1 MLDKRDGEEEHELR
15 DVLLVEDSLIDAQL
29 IRRLLR
35 RVSAAYYRITH
46 VRTLNDAV
54 LSAEELTPDVILADL
69 NLPDSRG
76 TQTVASLQTS
86 YPDIPLVIV
95 SSWEDEAVSLR
106 SVKAGAQDYLV
117 KGHIDGANLHRV
129 IRYAIERKRTELE
142 LVRLAHYD
150 QLTSLPNRTLL
161 RERVDH
167 ALARALRAGSGVA
180 TLILDMDRFKEIN
193 DMLGHEI
200 GDKLLIEAA
209 ERIRASVRDQDTVAR
224 LGGDEF
230 AVILEGVSEAKE
242 VLPVIE
248 RIIASL
254 SEVTTIDGHEVNS
267 STSVGIAMYPENGR
281 DLSELLRAADLAMYQ
296 AKSSGRGRYQFF
308 ADAMQE
314 EAQSRHALEWA
325 LRRAVEKDEF
335 ELVYQPQICLRTG
348 VVIGV
353 EALIRWR
360 SPTRGLLT
368 PYHFISGL
376 EEFGLINEVGEW
388 VLRTA
393 CEQVRRWHAMD
404 FEPMRIGVNVS
415 AQQFEDPML
424 LDKIV
429 EPIADELVDVSQR
442 KHVSFDAFFANTMF
456 HEVAHGLGIKN
467 TIDGSGTVQD
477 ALLEMAASV
486 EEGKA
491 DILGL
496 YMITE
501 LHKAGELGEVDLRDY
516 YVTFMTSVFRSI
528 RFGASSAHGK
538 ANMVRFNFFLDSGA
552 FVRDAE
558 TGRYHVDF
566 ERMEAAMTDL
576 SRLLLTLQG
585 DGDYQGVIKL
595 TESRGIIEPQLQG
608 DLDRLTRADIPVDIS
623 FQQGAAELGLD

>member
-1 MLDKRDGEEEHELR
+1 MLDKRDGEEEEHEVR

-35 RVSAAYYRITH
+35 RVTSSYYRVTH
-46 VRTLNDAV
+46 VRTLDDAV
-54 LSAEELTPDVILADL
+54 LSAEDFVPDVILADL

-76 TQTVASLQTS
+76 TETVASLQTS

-95 SSWEDEAVSLR
+95 SAWEDEAVSLR

-142 LVRLAHYD
+142 LVRLAHFD

-167 ALARALRAGSGVA
+167 ALARAMRAGSGVA

-209 ERIRASVRDQDTVAR
+209 QRIRASVRDQDTVAR

-230 AVILEGVSEAKE
+230 AVILEGVSEARE

-254 SEVTTIDGHEVNS
+254 NEVTTIDGHEVKS
-267 STSVGIAMYPENGR
+267 STSVGIAMYPENGN

-296 AKSSGRGRYQFF
+296 AKSSGRGQYQFF
-308 ADAMQE
+308 ANAMQE

-325 LRRAVEKDEF
+325 LRRAVERNEF
-335 ELVYQPQICLRTG
+335 ELVYQPQLCLRTG
-348 VVIGV
+348 AVIGV
-353 EALIRWR
+353 EALMRWM

-368 PYHFISGL
+368 PYHFIAGL

-388 VLRTA
+388 VLRMA
-393 CEQVRRWHAMD
+393 CEQVRKWHQMD
-404 FEPMRIGVNVS
+404 FEPMRIAVNVS

-424 LDKIV
+424 IDKV
-429 EPIADELVDVSQR
+429 RSALKETKLPPEFLEL
-442 KHVSFDAFFANTMF
+442 
-456 HEVAHGLGIKN
+456 E
-467 TIDGSGTVQD
+467 
-477 ALLEMAASV
+477 
-486 EEGKA
+486 
-491 DILGL
+491 
-496 YMITE
+496 
-501 LHKAGELGEVDLRDY
+501 
-516 YVTFMTSVFRSI
+516 
-528 RFGASSAHGK
+528 
-538 ANMVRFNFFLDSGA
+538 
-552 FVRDAE
+552 
-558 TGRYHVDF
+558 
-566 ERMEAAMTDL
+566 
-576 SRLLLTLQG
+576 
-585 DGDYQGVIKL
+585 L
-595 TESRGIIEPQLQG
+595 TESCLMSDPAQTSALLREIRDVGVRIAIDDFGTGYSSLTYLHEFPLNALKIDKNFVQSVESNDRGGPISKMIIGLGQNLGLEVIAEGVETEPQLQYMREHG
-608 DLDRLTRADIPVDIS
+608 CDVA
-623 FQQGAAELGLD
+623 QGYLYARPESPEDTTEWLKVNQRVSATYVRSLPTKKRTDETGT

>member
-1 MLDKRDGEEEHELR
+1 MLDKGEEEHEVR

-35 RVSAAYYRITH
+35 RVTASYYRVTH

-54 LSAEELTPDVILADL
+54 LSTEDLVPDVILADL

-95 SSWEDEAVSLR
+95 SAWEEEATSQR

-142 LVRLAHYD
+142 LVRLAHFD

-161 RERVDH
+161 RERVEH
-167 ALARALRAGSGVA
+167 ALARAMRAGSGVA

-193 DMLGHEI
+193 DMLGHEV

-209 ERIRASVRDQDTVAR
+209 RRIRAAVRDQDTVAR

-230 AVILEGVSEAKE
+230 AVVLEGVSEAKE

-248 RIIASL
+248 RIIKSL
-254 SEVTTIDGHEVNS
+254 GEVTSIDGHEVKT
-267 STSVGIAMYPENGR
+267 STSVGIAMYPENGN

-296 AKSSGRGRYQFF
+296 AKSSGNGRYQFF

-325 LRRAVEKDEF
+325 LRRAVERKEF
-335 ELVYQPQICLRTG
+335 ELVYQPQLCLRTG
-348 VVIGV
+348 MVIGV
-353 EALIRWR
+353 EALLRWM

-368 PYHFISGL
+368 PYHFIAGL
-376 EEFGLINEVGEW
+376 EEFRLINEVGEW
-388 VLRTA
+388 VLQTA
-393 CEQVRRWHAMD
+393 CEQIRKWHLMD
-404 FEPMRIGVNVS
+404 FEPMRIAVNVS

-424 LDKIV
+424 IDKV
-429 EPIADELVDVSQR
+429 RRALKETKLPPEFLEL
-442 KHVSFDAFFANTMF
+442 
-456 HEVAHGLGIKN
+456 E
-467 TIDGSGTVQD
+467 
-477 ALLEMAASV
+477 
-486 EEGKA
+486 
-491 DILGL
+491 
-496 YMITE
+496 
-501 LHKAGELGEVDLRDY
+501 
-516 YVTFMTSVFRSI
+516 
-528 RFGASSAHGK
+528 
-538 ANMVRFNFFLDSGA
+538 
-552 FVRDAE
+552 
-558 TGRYHVDF
+558 
-566 ERMEAAMTDL
+566 
-576 SRLLLTLQG
+576 
-585 DGDYQGVIKL
+585 L
-595 TESRGIIEPQLQG
+595 TESCLMSDPAQTTALLREIRDVGVRIAIDDFGTGYSSLTYLHEFPLNALKIDKNFVQSVTSNDRGGPISKMVIGLGQNLGLEVIAEGVETEAQLQYMREHG
-608 DLDRLTRADIPVDIS
+608 CDVAQGYFYARPESPEALTPWLKANQRVSETYVRSIPSKKRTDET
-623 FQQGAAELGLD
+623 GT

>member
-267 STSVGIAMYPENGR
+267 STSVGIAMYPENGG

-424 LDKIV
+424 LDKIRSALK
-429 EPIADELVDVSQR
+429 ETKIPPSFLEL
-442 KHVSFDAFFANTMF
+442 
-456 HEVAHGLGIKN
+456 E
-467 TIDGSGTVQD
+467 
-477 ALLEMAASV
+477 
-486 EEGKA
+486 
-491 DILGL
+491 
-496 YMITE
+496 
-501 LHKAGELGEVDLRDY
+501 
-516 YVTFMTSVFRSI
+516 
-528 RFGASSAHGK
+528 
-538 ANMVRFNFFLDSGA
+538 
-552 FVRDAE
+552 
-558 TGRYHVDF
+558 
-566 ERMEAAMTDL
+566 
-576 SRLLLTLQG
+576 
-585 DGDYQGVIKL
+585 L
-595 TESRGIIEPQLQG
+595 TESCLMSDPAQAGALLREIREIGVRIAIDDFGTGYSSLTYLNEFPLNALKIDKNFVQGVESNDRGGPISNMIIGLGQ
-608 DLDRLTRADIPVDIS
+608 T
-623 FQQGAAELGLD
+623 LGLEVIAEGVETEAQLMYMREHGCDIAQGYFYAHPESPEKLTDWLKANQRASETYVRSIPRKKIDKETGT

>member
-1 MLDKRDGEEEHELR
+1 
-15 DVLLVEDSLIDAQL
+15 VTS
-29 IRRLLR
+29 
-35 RVSAAYYRITH
+35 SYYRVTH

-54 LSAEELTPDVILADL
+54 LSAEDVVPDVILADL

-76 TQTVASLQTS
+76 TETVASIQTS

-95 SSWEDEAVSLR
+95 SAWEDEAISLR

-142 LVRLAHYD
+142 LVRLAHFD

-167 ALARALRAGSGVA
+167 ALARAKRSGSGVA

-209 ERIRASVRDQDTVAR
+209 RRIRAGVRDQDTVAR

-230 AVILEGVSEAKE
+230 AVVLEGVSEAKE

-248 RIIASL
+248 RIIKSL
-254 SEVTTIDGHEVNS
+254 GEVNTIDGQEVNT
-267 STSVGIAMYPENGR
+267 STSVGIAMYPENGN

-308 ADAMQE
+308 ANAMQE

-325 LRRAVEKDEF
+325 LRRAVERNEF
-335 ELVYQPQICLRTG
+335 ELVYQPQLCLRTG
-348 VVIGV
+348 RVIGV
-353 EALIRWR
+353 EALLRWM

-368 PYHFISGL
+368 PYHFIAGL

-388 VLRTA
+388 VLQTA
-393 CEQVRRWHAMD
+393 CKQICKWHAMD
-404 FEPMRIGVNVS
+404 LEPMRIAVNVS

-424 LDKIV
+424 LDKIRSALK
-429 EPIADELVDVSQR
+429 ETKLPPEFLEL
-442 KHVSFDAFFANTMF
+442 
-456 HEVAHGLGIKN
+456 E
-467 TIDGSGTVQD
+467 
-477 ALLEMAASV
+477 
-486 EEGKA
+486 
-491 DILGL
+491 
-496 YMITE
+496 
-501 LHKAGELGEVDLRDY
+501 
-516 YVTFMTSVFRSI
+516 
-528 RFGASSAHGK
+528 
-538 ANMVRFNFFLDSGA
+538 
-552 FVRDAE
+552 
-558 TGRYHVDF
+558 
-566 ERMEAAMTDL
+566 
-576 SRLLLTLQG
+576 
-585 DGDYQGVIKL
+585 L
-595 TESRGIIEPQLQG
+595 TESCLMSDPAQASALLREIRDVGVRIAIDDFGTGYSSLTYLHEFPLNALKIDKNFVQSVESRDRGGPISKMIIGLGQN
-608 DLDRLTRADIPVDIS
+608 
-623 FQQGAAELGLD
+623 LGLEVIAEGVETEAQLEYMREHGCDVAQGYLYARPESPEDLTPWLQANQCVSETYVRSIPIKKRTDETGT

>member
-1 MLDKRDGEEEHELR
+1 MLDKREDEEEHEVR

-35 RVSAAYYRITH
+35 RVTSSYYRVTH

-54 LSAEELTPDVILADL
+54 LSAEDVVPDVILADL

-76 TQTVASLQTS
+76 TETVASIQTS

-95 SSWEDEAVSLR
+95 SAWEDEAISLR

-142 LVRLAHYD
+142 LVRLAHFD

-167 ALARALRAGSGVA
+167 ALARAKRSGSGVA

-209 ERIRASVRDQDTVAR
+209 RRIRAGVRDQDTVAR

-230 AVILEGVSEAKE
+230 AVVLEGVSEAKE

-248 RIIASL
+248 RIIKSL
-254 SEVTTIDGHEVNS
+254 GEVNTIDGQEVNT
-267 STSVGIAMYPENGR
+267 STSVGIAMYPENGN

-308 ADAMQE
+308 ANAMQE

-325 LRRAVEKDEF
+325 LRRAVERNEF
-335 ELVYQPQICLRTG
+335 ELVYQPQLCLRTG
-348 VVIGV
+348 RVIGV
-353 EALIRWR
+353 EALLRWM

-368 PYHFISGL
+368 PGL

-388 VLRTA
+388 VLQTA
-393 CEQVRRWHAMD
+393 CKQICKWHAMD
-404 FEPMRIGVNVS
+404 LEPMRIAVNVS

-424 LDKIV
+424 LDKIRSALK
-429 EPIADELVDVSQR
+429 ETKLPPEFLEL
-442 KHVSFDAFFANTMF
+442 
-456 HEVAHGLGIKN
+456 E
-467 TIDGSGTVQD
+467 
-477 ALLEMAASV
+477 
-486 EEGKA
+486 
-491 DILGL
+491 
-496 YMITE
+496 
-501 LHKAGELGEVDLRDY
+501 
-516 YVTFMTSVFRSI
+516 
-528 RFGASSAHGK
+528 
-538 ANMVRFNFFLDSGA
+538 
-552 FVRDAE
+552 
-558 TGRYHVDF
+558 
-566 ERMEAAMTDL
+566 
-576 SRLLLTLQG
+576 
-585 DGDYQGVIKL
+585 L
-595 TESRGIIEPQLQG
+595 TESCLMSDPAQASALLREIRDVGVRIAIDDFGTGYSSLTYLHEFPLNALKIDKNFVQSVESRDRGGPISKMIIGLGQN
-608 DLDRLTRADIPVDIS
+608 
-623 FQQGAAELGLD
+623 LGLEVIAEGVETEAQLEYMREHGCDVAQGYLYARPESPEDLTPWLQANQCVSETYVRSIPIKKRTDETGT

>member
-1 MLDKRDGEEEHELR
+1 MPDEQPEGEDHEVR
-15 DVLLVEDSLIDAQL
+15 EVLLVEDSLIDAQL

-35 RVSAAYYRITH
+35 RVSSSYYRVTH

-54 LSAEELTPDVILADL
+54 LSAEDIVPDVILADL

-76 TQTVASLQTS
+76 TETVASLQTS

-95 SSWEDEAVSLR
+95 SAWEDEAISLG

-142 LVRLAHYD
+142 LVRLAHFD

-167 ALARALRAGSGVA
+167 ALARAMRSGSGVA
-180 TLILDMDRFKEIN
+180 ALVLDVDRFKEIN

-209 ERIRASVRDQDTVAR
+209 RRIRANVRDQDTVAR

-230 AVILEGVSEAKE
+230 AVILEGVSEAKQ

-248 RIIASL
+248 RILESL
-254 SEVTTIDGHEVNS
+254 SQVTKIDGHEVNS
-267 STSVGIAMYPENGR
+267 STSVGIAMYPENGN

-325 LRRAVEKDEF
+325 LRRAVEKKEF
-335 ELVYQPQICLRTG
+335 ALVYQPQICLRTG
-348 VVIGV
+348 MVVGV
-353 EALIRWR
+353 EALLRWM

-368 PYHFISGL
+368 PYHFIPGL
-376 EEFGLINEVGEW
+376 EEFGLINEVGAW
-388 VLRTA
+388 VLQTA
-393 CEQVRRWHAMD
+393 CEQIRRWHEID
-404 FEPMRIGVNVS
+404 LEPMRIAVNVS

-424 LDKIV
+424 IDKIRS
-429 EPIADELVDVSQR
+429 ALDETKLPPE
-442 KHVSFDAFFANTMF
+442 F
-456 HEVAHGLGIKN
+456 
-467 TIDGSGTVQD
+467 
-477 ALLEMAASV
+477 LEL
-486 EEGKA
+486 E
-491 DILGL
+491 
-496 YMITE
+496 
-501 LHKAGELGEVDLRDY
+501 
-516 YVTFMTSVFRSI
+516 
-528 RFGASSAHGK
+528 
-538 ANMVRFNFFLDSGA
+538 
-552 FVRDAE
+552 
-558 TGRYHVDF
+558 
-566 ERMEAAMTDL
+566 
-576 SRLLLTLQG
+576 
-585 DGDYQGVIKL
+585 L
-595 TESRGIIEPQLQG
+595 TESCIMSDPAQAGALLREIRDLGVRIAIDDFGTGYSSLTYLHEFSLNALKIDKRFVQSVESHDRGGPISKMIIGLGQN
-608 DLDRLTRADIPVDIS
+608 
-623 FQQGAAELGLD
+623 LGLEVIAEGVETETQLFYMREHGCDIAQGYLYARPESPEHLTPWLQANQRLPETYVRSISVRKRGDETGT

>member
-1 MLDKRDGEEEHELR
+1 MLDKREDDEEHEVR

-35 RVSAAYYRITH
+35 RVTSSYYRVTH

-54 LSAEELTPDVILADL
+54 LSAEDLVPHVILADL

-95 SSWEDEAVSLR
+95 SAWEDEAISLR

-142 LVRLAHYD
+142 LVRLAQFD

-167 ALARALRAGSGVA
+167 ALARAMRAGSGVA

-200 GDKLLIEAA
+200 GDKLLVEAA
-209 ERIRASVRDQDTVAR
+209 RRIRANVRDQDTVAR

-230 AVILEGVSEAKE
+230 AVVLEGVSEAKE

-248 RIIASL
+248 RIIGSL
-254 SEVTTIDGHEVNS
+254 GELTEIDGHEVS
-267 STSVGIAMYPENGR
+267 SSISVGIAMYPENGN

-325 LRRAVEKDEF
+325 LRRAVERKEF
-335 ELVYQPQICLRTG
+335 ELVYQPQLCLRTG
-348 VVIGV
+348 TVIGV
-353 EALIRWR
+353 EALLRWM

-368 PYHFISGL
+368 PYHFIAGL
-376 EEFGLINEVGEW
+376 EEFGLINEVGQW
-388 VLRTA
+388 VLQTA
-393 CEQVRRWHAMD
+393 CEQIRKWQAMH
-404 FEPMRIGVNVS
+404 FAPMRIAVNVS

-424 LDKIV
+424 IDKIQSALK
-429 EPIADELVDVSQR
+429 ETKLSPE
-442 KHVSFDAFFANTMF
+442 
-456 HEVAHGLGIKN
+456 
-467 TIDGSGTVQD
+467 
-477 ALLEMAASV
+477 LLEL
-486 EEGKA
+486 E
-491 DILGL
+491 
-496 YMITE
+496 
-501 LHKAGELGEVDLRDY
+501 
-516 YVTFMTSVFRSI
+516 
-528 RFGASSAHGK
+528 
-538 ANMVRFNFFLDSGA
+538 
-552 FVRDAE
+552 
-558 TGRYHVDF
+558 
-566 ERMEAAMTDL
+566 
-576 SRLLLTLQG
+576 
-585 DGDYQGVIKL
+585 L
-595 TESRGIIEPQLQG
+595 TESCLMSDP
-608 DLDRLTRADIPVDIS
+608 A
-623 FQQGAAELGLD
+623 

>member
-1 MLDKRDGEEEHELR
+1 MLGKREDDEEHEVR

-35 RVSAAYYRITH
+35 RVSSAYYRVTH

-54 LSAEELTPDVILADL
+54 LSAEDLVPDVILADL

-95 SSWEDEAVSLR
+95 SAWEDEAISLR

-142 LVRLAHYD
+142 LVRLAHFD

-167 ALARALRAGSGVA
+167 ALARAMRAGTGVA

-209 ERIRASVRDQDTVAR
+209 RRIRACVRDQDTVAR

-254 SEVTTIDGHEVNS
+254 NEVRAIDGHEVNT
-267 STSVGIAMYPENGR
+267 STSVGIAMYPENGN
-281 DLSELLRAADLAMYQ
+281 DLSELLRAADMAMYQ
-296 AKSSGRGRYQFF
+296 AKSTGRGRYQFF

-325 LRRAVEKDEF
+325 LRRAVEKKEF
-335 ELVYQPQICLRTG
+335 ELVYQPQLGLRTG
-348 VVIGV
+348 AVIGV
-353 EALIRWR
+353 EALLRWM

-368 PYHFISGL
+368 PYHFIAGL

-388 VLRTA
+388 VLQTA
-393 CEQVRRWHAMD
+393 CEQIRKWHEME
-404 FEPMRIGVNVS
+404 FEPMRIAVNVS

-424 LDKIV
+424 IDKIRGALK
-429 EPIADELVDVSQR
+429 ETKLPPEFLEL
-442 KHVSFDAFFANTMF
+442 
-456 HEVAHGLGIKN
+456 E
-467 TIDGSGTVQD
+467 
-477 ALLEMAASV
+477 
-486 EEGKA
+486 
-491 DILGL
+491 
-496 YMITE
+496 
-501 LHKAGELGEVDLRDY
+501 
-516 YVTFMTSVFRSI
+516 
-528 RFGASSAHGK
+528 
-538 ANMVRFNFFLDSGA
+538 
-552 FVRDAE
+552 
-558 TGRYHVDF
+558 
-566 ERMEAAMTDL
+566 
-576 SRLLLTLQG
+576 
-585 DGDYQGVIKL
+585 L
-595 TESRGIIEPQLQG
+595 TESCLMTDPVQASALLREIREVGVRIAIDDFGTGYSSLTYLHEFPLNALKIDKNFVQSVESNDRGGPISKMIIGLGQNLGLEVIAEGVETEGQLEYMREHGCDVAQG
-608 DLDRLTRADIPVDIS
+608 YLYARPESPEDLTPWLLANQRVSETYVRSIPGKRRADET
-623 FQQGAAELGLD
+623 GT

>member
-1 MLDKRDGEEEHELR
+1 MLDKREDDEEREFR

-35 RVSAAYYRITH
+35 RVTSSYYRVTH

-54 LSAEELTPDVILADL
+54 LSAEDLVPDVILADL

-95 SSWEDEAVSLR
+95 SAWEDEAISLR

-129 IRYAIERKRTELE
+129 IRYAVERKRTELE
-142 LVRLAHYD
+142 LVRLAHFD

-167 ALARALRAGSGVA
+167 AIARAMRGGSGVA

-200 GDKLLIEAA
+200 GDKLLVEAA
-209 ERIRASVRDQDTVAR
+209 RRIRASVRDQDTVAR

-230 AVILEGVSEAKE
+230 AVVLEGVSEAKE

-254 SEVTTIDGHEVNS
+254 GEVTQIGGRELNS
-267 STSVGIAMYPENGR
+267 SISIGIAMYPENGNN
-281 DLSELLRAADLAMYQ
+281 LSELLRAADLAMYQ

-325 LRRAVEKDEF
+325 LRRAVERNEF
-335 ELVYQPQICLRTG
+335 ELVYQPQLCLRTG
-348 VVIGV
+348 TVIGV
-353 EALIRWR
+353 EALLRWM

-368 PYHFISGL
+368 PYHFIAGL
-376 EEFGLINEVGEW
+376 EEFGLINQVGEW
-388 VLRTA
+388 VLQTA
-393 CEQVRRWHAMD
+393 CEQIRRWQAMR
-404 FEPMRIGVNVS
+404 FAPMRIAVNVS

-424 LDKIV
+424 IDKIRSALK
-429 EPIADELVDVSQR
+429 ETRLPPE
-442 KHVSFDAFFANTMF
+442 
-456 HEVAHGLGIKN
+456 
-467 TIDGSGTVQD
+467 
-477 ALLEMAASV
+477 LLEL
-486 EEGKA
+486 E
-491 DILGL
+491 
-496 YMITE
+496 
-501 LHKAGELGEVDLRDY
+501 
-516 YVTFMTSVFRSI
+516 
-528 RFGASSAHGK
+528 
-538 ANMVRFNFFLDSGA
+538 
-552 FVRDAE
+552 
-558 TGRYHVDF
+558 
-566 ERMEAAMTDL
+566 
-576 SRLLLTLQG
+576 
-585 DGDYQGVIKL
+585 L
-595 TESRGIIEPQLQG
+595 TESCLMSDPAQASALLREIRDVGVRIAIDDFGTGYSSLTYLHEFPLSALKIDKNFVQSVESNDRGGPISKMIIGLGQN
-608 DLDRLTRADIPVDIS
+608 
-623 FQQGAAELGLD
+623 LGLEVIAEGVETEVQLEYMREHGCDVAQGYLYARPESPEDLTPWLQANQRASDTYVRSIPLKKRSGKSGA

>member
-1 MLDKRDGEEEHELR
+1 MLDKRDGEEEEHEVR

-35 RVSAAYYRITH
+35 RVTSSYYRVTH
-46 VRTLNDAV
+46 VRTLDDAV
-54 LSAEELTPDVILADL
+54 LSAEDFVPDVILADL

-76 TQTVASLQTS
+76 TETVASLQTS

-95 SSWEDEAVSLR
+95 SAWEDEAVSLR

-142 LVRLAHYD
+142 LVRLAHFD

-167 ALARALRAGSGVA
+167 ALARAMRAGSGVA

-209 ERIRASVRDQDTVAR
+209 QRIRASVRDQDTVAR

-230 AVILEGVSEAKE
+230 AVILEGVSEARE

-267 STSVGIAMYPENGR
+267 STSVGIAMYPENGN

-308 ADAMQE
+308 ANAMQE

-325 LRRAVEKDEF
+325 LRRAVERKEF
-335 ELVYQPQICLRTG
+335 ELVYQPQLCLRTG
-348 VVIGV
+348 AVIGV
-353 EALIRWR
+353 EALMRWM

-368 PYHFISGL
+368 PYHFIAGL
-376 EEFGLINEVGEW
+376 EELGLINEVGEW

-393 CEQVRRWHAMD
+393 CEQVRKWHQMD
-404 FEPMRIGVNVS
+404 FEPMRIAVNVS

-424 LDKIV
+424 IDKV
-429 EPIADELVDVSQR
+429 RSALKETKLPPEFLEL
-442 KHVSFDAFFANTMF
+442 
-456 HEVAHGLGIKN
+456 E
-467 TIDGSGTVQD
+467 
-477 ALLEMAASV
+477 
-486 EEGKA
+486 
-491 DILGL
+491 
-496 YMITE
+496 
-501 LHKAGELGEVDLRDY
+501 
-516 YVTFMTSVFRSI
+516 
-528 RFGASSAHGK
+528 
-538 ANMVRFNFFLDSGA
+538 
-552 FVRDAE
+552 
-558 TGRYHVDF
+558 
-566 ERMEAAMTDL
+566 
-576 SRLLLTLQG
+576 
-585 DGDYQGVIKL
+585 L
-595 TESRGIIEPQLQG
+595 TESCLMSDPAQTSALLREIRDVGVRIAIDDFGTGYSSLTYLHEFPLNALKIDKNFVQSVESNDRGGPISKMIIGLGQNLGLEVIAEGVETEPQLQYMREHG
-608 DLDRLTRADIPVDIS
+608 CDVAQGYLYARPESPEDTTDWLKVNQRVSATYVRSLPSKKRADET
-623 FQQGAAELGLD
+623 GT

>member
-1 MLDKRDGEEEHELR
+1 MPDEQPDGEDHEVR
-15 DVLLVEDSLIDAQL
+15 EVLLVEDSLIDAQL

-35 RVSAAYYRITH
+35 RVSSSYYRVTH

-54 LSAEELTPDVILADL
+54 LSAEDIVPDVILADL

-76 TQTVASLQTS
+76 TETVASLQTS

-95 SSWEDEAVSLR
+95 SAWEDEAISLG

-142 LVRLAHYD
+142 LVRLAHFD

-167 ALARALRAGSGVA
+167 ALARAMRSGSGVA
-180 TLILDMDRFKEIN
+180 ALVLDVDRFKEIN

-209 ERIRASVRDQDTVAR
+209 RRIRANVRDQDTVAR

-230 AVILEGVSEAKE
+230 AVILEGVSEAKQ

-248 RIIASL
+248 RILESL
-254 SEVTTIDGHEVNS
+254 SQVTTIDGHEVNS
-267 STSVGIAMYPENGR
+267 STSVGIAMYPENGN

-325 LRRAVEKDEF
+325 LRRAVEKKEF
-335 ELVYQPQICLRTG
+335 ALVYQPQICLRTG
-348 VVIGV
+348 MVVGV
-353 EALIRWR
+353 EALLRWM

-368 PYHFISGL
+368 PYHFIPGL
-376 EEFGLINEVGEW
+376 EEFGLINEVGAW
-388 VLRTA
+388 VLQTA
-393 CEQVRRWHAMD
+393 CEQIRRWHEID
-404 FEPMRIGVNVS
+404 LEPMRIGVNVS

-424 LDKIV
+424 IDKIRS
-429 EPIADELVDVSQR
+429 ALDETKLPPE
-442 KHVSFDAFFANTMF
+442 F
-456 HEVAHGLGIKN
+456 
-467 TIDGSGTVQD
+467 
-477 ALLEMAASV
+477 LEL
-486 EEGKA
+486 E
-491 DILGL
+491 
-496 YMITE
+496 
-501 LHKAGELGEVDLRDY
+501 
-516 YVTFMTSVFRSI
+516 
-528 RFGASSAHGK
+528 
-538 ANMVRFNFFLDSGA
+538 
-552 FVRDAE
+552 
-558 TGRYHVDF
+558 
-566 ERMEAAMTDL
+566 
-576 SRLLLTLQG
+576 
-585 DGDYQGVIKL
+585 L
-595 TESRGIIEPQLQG
+595 TESCIMSDPAQAGALLREIRDLGVRIAIDDFGTGYSSLTYLHEFSLNALKIDKRFVQSVESHDRGGPISKMIIGLGQN
-608 DLDRLTRADIPVDIS
+608 
-623 FQQGAAELGLD
+623 LGLEVIAEGVETETQLFYMREHGCDIAQGYLYARPESPEHLTPWLQANQRLPETYVRSISVRKRGDETGT

>member
-1 MLDKRDGEEEHELR
+1 MLDKREDDEEREFR

-35 RVSAAYYRITH
+35 RVTSSYYRVTH

-54 LSAEELTPDVILADL
+54 LSAEDLVPDVILADL

-95 SSWEDEAVSLR
+95 SAWEDEAISLR

-142 LVRLAHYD
+142 LVRLAHFD

-167 ALARALRAGSGVA
+167 AIARAMRGGSGVA

-200 GDKLLIEAA
+200 GDKLLVEAA
-209 ERIRASVRDQDTVAR
+209 RRIRASVRDQDTVAR

-230 AVILEGVSEAKE
+230 AVVLEGVSEAKE

-254 SEVTTIDGHEVNS
+254 GEVTQIGGRELNS
-267 STSVGIAMYPENGR
+267 SISIGIAMYPENGN

-325 LRRAVEKDEF
+325 LRRAVERNEF
-335 ELVYQPQICLRTG
+335 ELVYQPQLCLRTG
-348 VVIGV
+348 TVIGV
-353 EALIRWR
+353 EALLRWM

-368 PYHFISGL
+368 PYHFIAGL
-376 EEFGLINEVGEW
+376 EEFGLINQVGEW
-388 VLRTA
+388 VLQTA
-393 CEQVRRWHAMD
+393 CEQIRRWQAMR
-404 FEPMRIGVNVS
+404 FAPMRIAVNVS

-424 LDKIV
+424 IDKIRSALK
-429 EPIADELVDVSQR
+429 ETRLPPE
-442 KHVSFDAFFANTMF
+442 
-456 HEVAHGLGIKN
+456 
-467 TIDGSGTVQD
+467 
-477 ALLEMAASV
+477 LLEL
-486 EEGKA
+486 E
-491 DILGL
+491 
-496 YMITE
+496 
-501 LHKAGELGEVDLRDY
+501 
-516 YVTFMTSVFRSI
+516 
-528 RFGASSAHGK
+528 
-538 ANMVRFNFFLDSGA
+538 
-552 FVRDAE
+552 
-558 TGRYHVDF
+558 
-566 ERMEAAMTDL
+566 
-576 SRLLLTLQG
+576 
-585 DGDYQGVIKL
+585 L
-595 TESRGIIEPQLQG
+595 TESCLMSDPAQASALLREIRDVGVRIAIDDFGTGYSSLTYLHEFPLSALKIDKNFVQSVESNDRGGPISKMIIGLGQN
-608 DLDRLTRADIPVDIS
+608 
-623 FQQGAAELGLD
+623 LGLEVIAEGVETEVQLEYMREHGCDVAQGYLYARPESPEDLTPWLQANQRASDTYVRSIPLKKRSGKSGA

>member
-1 MLDKRDGEEEHELR
+1 MLGKREDDEEHEVR

-35 RVSAAYYRITH
+35 RVSSAYYRVTH
-46 VRTLNDAV
+46 VCTLNDAV
-54 LSAEELTPDVILADL
+54 LSAEDLVPDVILADL

-95 SSWEDEAVSLR
+95 SAWEDEAISLR

-142 LVRLAHYD
+142 LVRLAHFD

-167 ALARALRAGSGVA
+167 ALARAMRAGTGVA

-209 ERIRASVRDQDTVAR
+209 RRIRACVRDQDTVAR

-254 SEVTTIDGHEVNS
+254 NEVRAIDGHEVNS
-267 STSVGIAMYPENGR
+267 STSVGIAMYPENGN

-296 AKSSGRGRYQFF
+296 AKSTGRGRYQFF

-325 LRRAVEKDEF
+325 LRRAVEKKEF
-335 ELVYQPQICLRTG
+335 ELVYQPQLGLRTG
-348 VVIGV
+348 AVIGV
-353 EALIRWR
+353 EALLRWM

-368 PYHFISGL
+368 PYHFIAGL
-376 EEFGLINEVGEW
+376 EEFRLINEVGEW
-388 VLRTA
+388 VLQTA
-393 CEQVRRWHAMD
+393 CEQIRKWHEME
-404 FEPMRIGVNVS
+404 FEPMRIAVNVS

-424 LDKIV
+424 IDKIRGALK
-429 EPIADELVDVSQR
+429 ETKLPPEFLEL
-442 KHVSFDAFFANTMF
+442 
-456 HEVAHGLGIKN
+456 E
-467 TIDGSGTVQD
+467 
-477 ALLEMAASV
+477 
-486 EEGKA
+486 
-491 DILGL
+491 
-496 YMITE
+496 
-501 LHKAGELGEVDLRDY
+501 
-516 YVTFMTSVFRSI
+516 
-528 RFGASSAHGK
+528 
-538 ANMVRFNFFLDSGA
+538 
-552 FVRDAE
+552 
-558 TGRYHVDF
+558 
-566 ERMEAAMTDL
+566 
-576 SRLLLTLQG
+576 
-585 DGDYQGVIKL
+585 L
-595 TESRGIIEPQLQG
+595 TESCLMTDPVQASALLREIREVGVRIAIDDFGTGYSSLTYLHEFPLNALKIDKNFVQSVESNDRGGPISKMIIGLGQNLGLEVIAEGVETEGQLEYMREHGCDVAQG
-608 DLDRLTRADIPVDIS
+608 YLYARPESPEDLTPWLLANQRVSETYVRSIPGKQRADET
-623 FQQGAAELGLD
+623 GT

>member
-1 MLDKRDGEEEHELR
+1 LLDKREDDEEREFR

-35 RVSAAYYRITH
+35 RVTSSYYRVTH

-54 LSAEELTPDVILADL
+54 LSAEDLVPDVILADL

-95 SSWEDEAVSLR
+95 SAWEDEAISLR

-129 IRYAIERKRTELE
+129 IRYAVERKRTELE
-142 LVRLAHYD
+142 LVRLAHFD

-167 ALARALRAGSGVA
+167 AIARAMRSGSGVA

-200 GDKLLIEAA
+200 GDKLLVEAA
-209 ERIRASVRDQDTVAR
+209 RRIRASVRDQDTVAR

-230 AVILEGVSEAKE
+230 AVVLEGVSEAKE

-254 SEVTTIDGHEVNS
+254 GEVTQIGGRELNS
-267 STSVGIAMYPENGR
+267 SISIGIAMYPENGN

-325 LRRAVEKDEF
+325 LRRAVERNEF
-335 ELVYQPQICLRTG
+335 ELVYQPQLCLRTG
-348 VVIGV
+348 TVIGV
-353 EALIRWR
+353 EALLRWM

-368 PYHFISGL
+368 PYHFIAGL
-376 EEFGLINEVGEW
+376 EEFGLINQVGEW
-388 VLRTA
+388 VLQTA
-393 CEQVRRWHAMD
+393 CEQIRRWQAMR
-404 FEPMRIGVNVS
+404 FAPMRIAVNVS

-424 LDKIV
+424 IDKIRSALK
-429 EPIADELVDVSQR
+429 ETRLPPE
-442 KHVSFDAFFANTMF
+442 
-456 HEVAHGLGIKN
+456 
-467 TIDGSGTVQD
+467 
-477 ALLEMAASV
+477 LLEL
-486 EEGKA
+486 E
-491 DILGL
+491 
-496 YMITE
+496 
-501 LHKAGELGEVDLRDY
+501 
-516 YVTFMTSVFRSI
+516 
-528 RFGASSAHGK
+528 
-538 ANMVRFNFFLDSGA
+538 
-552 FVRDAE
+552 
-558 TGRYHVDF
+558 
-566 ERMEAAMTDL
+566 
-576 SRLLLTLQG
+576 
-585 DGDYQGVIKL
+585 L
-595 TESRGIIEPQLQG
+595 TESCLMSDPAQASALLREIRDVGVRIAIDDFGTGYSSLTYLHEFPLSALKIDKNFVQSVESNDRGGPISKMIIGLGQN
-608 DLDRLTRADIPVDIS
+608 
-623 FQQGAAELGLD
+623 LGLEVIAEGVETEVQLEYMREHGCDVAQGYLYARPESPEDLTPWLQANQRASDTYVRSIPLKKRSGKSGA

>member
-1 MLDKRDGEEEHELR
+1 MLDKREDDEEREVR

-35 RVSAAYYRITH
+35 RVTSSYYRVTH

-54 LSAEELTPDVILADL
+54 LSAEDLVPDVILADL

-95 SSWEDEAVSLR
+95 SAWEDEAISLR
-106 SVKAGAQDYLV
+106 SVQAGAQDYLV

-142 LVRLAHYD
+142 LVRLAHFD

-167 ALARALRAGSGVA
+167 AIARAMRAGSGVA

-200 GDKLLIEAA
+200 GDKLLVEAA
-209 ERIRASVRDQDTVAR
+209 RRIRASVRDQDTVAR

-230 AVILEGVSEAKE
+230 AVVLEGVSEAKE

-254 SEVTTIDGHEVNS
+254 GEVTQIDGREVNS
-267 STSVGIAMYPENGR
+267 SISVGIAMYPENGN

-325 LRRAVEKDEF
+325 LRRAVERNEF
-335 ELVYQPQICLRTG
+335 ELVYQPQLCLRTG
-348 VVIGV
+348 TVIGV
-353 EALIRWR
+353 EALLRWM

-368 PYHFISGL
+368 PYHFIAGL
-376 EEFGLINEVGEW
+376 EEFGLINQVGEW
-388 VLRTA
+388 VLQTA
-393 CEQVRRWHAMD
+393 CEQIRRWQAMR
-404 FEPMRIGVNVS
+404 FAPMRIAVNVS

-424 LDKIV
+424 IDKIRSALK
-429 EPIADELVDVSQR
+429 ETRLPPE
-442 KHVSFDAFFANTMF
+442 
-456 HEVAHGLGIKN
+456 
-467 TIDGSGTVQD
+467 
-477 ALLEMAASV
+477 LLEL
-486 EEGKA
+486 E
-491 DILGL
+491 
-496 YMITE
+496 
-501 LHKAGELGEVDLRDY
+501 
-516 YVTFMTSVFRSI
+516 
-528 RFGASSAHGK
+528 
-538 ANMVRFNFFLDSGA
+538 
-552 FVRDAE
+552 
-558 TGRYHVDF
+558 
-566 ERMEAAMTDL
+566 
-576 SRLLLTLQG
+576 
-585 DGDYQGVIKL
+585 L
-595 TESRGIIEPQLQG
+595 TESCLMSDPAQASALLREIRDIGVRIAIDDFGTGYSSLTYLHEFPLNALKIDKNFVQSVESNDRGGPISKMIIGLGQN
-608 DLDRLTRADIPVDIS
+608 
-623 FQQGAAELGLD
+623 LGLEVIAEGVETEAQLEYMREHGCDVAQGYLYARPESPEDLTPWLQANQRASDTYVRSIPLKKRSGKSGA

>member
-1 MLDKRDGEEEHELR
+1 MLDKGEGEHEVR
-15 DVLLVEDSLIDAQL
+15 DVLFVEDSLIDAQL

-35 RVSAAYYRITH
+35 RVTSSYYRVTH
-46 VRTLNDAV
+46 VRTLTDAV
-54 LSAEELTPDVILADL
+54 LSAGDFTPDVILADL

-76 TQTVASLQTS
+76 TQTVTSLQTS

-95 SSWEDEAVSLR
+95 SAWEDEAISLR

-142 LVRLAHYD
+142 LVRLAHFD

-167 ALARALRAGSGVA
+167 ALARALRSGAGVA

-209 ERIRASVRDQDTVAR
+209 QRIRASVRDQDTVAR

-248 RIIASL
+248 RIIGNL
-254 SEVTTIDGHEVNS
+254 NELTTIDGHEIKT
-267 STSVGIAMYPENGR
+267 STSVGIAMYPENGN

-296 AKSSGRGRYQFF
+296 AKSSGRGRYRFF

-314 EAQSRHALEWA
+314 EAQSRHALQRA
-325 LRRAVEKDEF
+325 LRRAVERNEF

-348 VVIGV
+348 MVIGV
-353 EALIRWR
+353 EALLRWM
-360 SPTRGLLT
+360 SPTQGLLT
-368 PYHFISGL
+368 PYHFIGGL

-388 VLRTA
+388 VLQTA
-393 CEQVRRWHAMD
+393 CEQVRKWHAMD
-404 FEPMRIGVNVS
+404 LEPMRIAVNVS

-424 LDKIV
+424 IDKVRYALKETKIPP
-429 EPIADELVDVSQR
+429 EFLEL
-442 KHVSFDAFFANTMF
+442 
-456 HEVAHGLGIKN
+456 E
-467 TIDGSGTVQD
+467 
-477 ALLEMAASV
+477 
-486 EEGKA
+486 
-491 DILGL
+491 
-496 YMITE
+496 
-501 LHKAGELGEVDLRDY
+501 
-516 YVTFMTSVFRSI
+516 
-528 RFGASSAHGK
+528 
-538 ANMVRFNFFLDSGA
+538 
-552 FVRDAE
+552 
-558 TGRYHVDF
+558 
-566 ERMEAAMTDL
+566 
-576 SRLLLTLQG
+576 
-585 DGDYQGVIKL
+585 L
-595 TESRGIIEPQLQG
+595 TESCLMSDPAQASALLREIRDAGVRIAIDDFGTGYSSLSYLHEFPLNALKIDKNFVQSVAATDRGGPISKMIIGLGQNLGLEVIAEGVETEAQLSYMREHGCDVAQG
-608 DLDRLTRADIPVDIS
+608 YLYARPESPAVLTPWLRANQRVSTTYVRSIPVTKRGDET
-623 FQQGAAELGLD
+623 GT

>member
-1 MLDKRDGEEEHELR
+1 MLDKREDEEEHEVR

-35 RVSAAYYRITH
+35 RVTSSYYRVTH

-54 LSAEELTPDVILADL
+54 LSAEDVVPDVILADL

-76 TQTVASLQTS
+76 TETVASIQTS
-86 YPDIPLVIV
+86 YPDIPLVVV
-95 SSWEDEAVSLR
+95 SAWEDEAISLR

-142 LVRLAHYD
+142 LVRLAHFD

-167 ALARALRAGSGVA
+167 ALARAKRSGSGVA

-209 ERIRASVRDQDTVAR
+209 RRIRAGVRDQDTVAR

-230 AVILEGVSEAKE
+230 AVVLEGVSEAKE

-248 RIIASL
+248 RIIKSL
-254 SEVTTIDGHEVNS
+254 GEVTTIDGQEVNT
-267 STSVGIAMYPENGR
+267 STSVGIAMYPENGNN
-281 DLSELLRAADLAMYQ
+281 LSELLRAADLAMYQ

-308 ADAMQE
+308 ASAMQE

-325 LRRAVEKDEF
+325 LRRAVERNEF
-335 ELVYQPQICLRTG
+335 ELVYKPQLCLRTG
-348 VVIGV
+348 RVIGV
-353 EALIRWR
+353 EALLRWM

-368 PYHFISGL
+368 PYHFIAGL

-388 VLRTA
+388 VLQTA
-393 CEQVRRWHAMD
+393 CKQICKWHALD
-404 FEPMRIGVNVS
+404 LEPMRIAVNVS

-424 LDKIV
+424 LDKIRSALK
-429 EPIADELVDVSQR
+429 ETKLPPEFLEL
-442 KHVSFDAFFANTMF
+442 
-456 HEVAHGLGIKN
+456 E
-467 TIDGSGTVQD
+467 
-477 ALLEMAASV
+477 
-486 EEGKA
+486 
-491 DILGL
+491 
-496 YMITE
+496 
-501 LHKAGELGEVDLRDY
+501 
-516 YVTFMTSVFRSI
+516 
-528 RFGASSAHGK
+528 
-538 ANMVRFNFFLDSGA
+538 
-552 FVRDAE
+552 
-558 TGRYHVDF
+558 
-566 ERMEAAMTDL
+566 
-576 SRLLLTLQG
+576 
-585 DGDYQGVIKL
+585 L
-595 TESRGIIEPQLQG
+595 TESCLMSDPAQASALLREIREVGVRIAIDDFGTGYSSLTYLHEFPLNALKIDKNFVQSVESRDRGGPISKMIIGLGQN
-608 DLDRLTRADIPVDIS
+608 
-623 FQQGAAELGLD
+623 LGLEVIAEGVETEAQLEYMREHGCDVAQGYLYARPESPEDLTPWLQANQCVSETYVRSIPIKKRTDETGT

>member
-1 MLDKRDGEEEHELR
+1 MLDKREGEEEHEVR
-15 DVLLVEDSLIDAQL
+15 DVLLVEDNLIDAQL

-35 RVSAAYYRITH
+35 RVSSSSYYRITH

-86 YPDIPLVIV
+86 YPNIPLVIV
-95 SSWEDEAVSLR
+95 SSWEDEAISLR

-167 ALARALRAGSGVA
+167 ALARAMRAGSGVA

-193 DMLGHEI
+193 DTLGHEV

-209 ERIRASVRDQDTVAR
+209 QRIRASVREQDTVAR

-248 RIIASL
+248 RIIESL
-254 SEVTTIDGHEVNS
+254 NGVTTIDGHEVNS
-267 STSVGIAMYPENGR
+267 STSVGIAMYPENGN

-325 LRRAVEKDEF
+325 LRRAVERNEF

-348 VVIGV
+348 MVIGV
-353 EALIRWR
+353 EALLRWMN
-360 SPTRGLLT
+360 PTRGLLT
-368 PYHFISGL
+368 PYHFIAGL

-388 VLRTA
+388 VLRAA
-393 CEQVRRWHAMD
+393 CEQTRRWHGMD
-404 FEPMRIGVNVS
+404 LEPMRIGVNVS

-424 LDKIV
+424 IDKIRGALK
-429 EPIADELVDVSQR
+429 ETKIPPEFLEL
-442 KHVSFDAFFANTMF
+442 
-456 HEVAHGLGIKN
+456 E
-467 TIDGSGTVQD
+467 
-477 ALLEMAASV
+477 
-486 EEGKA
+486 
-491 DILGL
+491 
-496 YMITE
+496 
-501 LHKAGELGEVDLRDY
+501 
-516 YVTFMTSVFRSI
+516 
-528 RFGASSAHGK
+528 
-538 ANMVRFNFFLDSGA
+538 
-552 FVRDAE
+552 
-558 TGRYHVDF
+558 
-566 ERMEAAMTDL
+566 
-576 SRLLLTLQG
+576 
-585 DGDYQGVIKL
+585 L
-595 TESRGIIEPQLQG
+595 TESCLMSDPAQAGALLREIREVGVRIAIDDFGTGYSSLTYLKEFPLNALKIDKSFVQSVESTDRGGPISNMIIGLGQNLGLEVIAEGVETEAQLDYMREHGCDIAQG
-608 DLDRLTRADIPVDIS
+608 YLYAHPESPEELTPWLRTNQRIPETYVRSIPVKKR
-623 FQQGAAELGLD
+623 GGETGT